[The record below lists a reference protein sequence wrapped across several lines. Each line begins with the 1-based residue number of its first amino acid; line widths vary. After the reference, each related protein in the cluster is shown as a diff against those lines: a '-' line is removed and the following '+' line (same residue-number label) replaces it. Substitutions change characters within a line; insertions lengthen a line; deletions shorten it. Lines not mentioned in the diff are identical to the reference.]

1 MANAH
6 YQLREA
12 SIDECLALRQH
23 FANLAEVTL
32 WGGEGYLWPLT
43 KHQFLQKLMLQ
54 NTQSFIF
61 CQNQQA
67 VGFGQIC
74 DRFGRH
80 HLARLL
86 IFPKYRQQGLAA
98 ILMQALLLQANFFN
112 KRLDFSLYV
121 FKHND
126 IAQRA
131 YRKLGFTE
139 AEQPENPRDDLLFM
153 TLNQVVATAY
163 LEQHTAQCH
172 RESAGLRFQITP

>member
-1 MANAH
+1 MAKPSF
-6 YQLREA
+6 QLREA
-12 SIDECLALRQH
+12 NIDECLALRQH
-23 FANLAEVTL
+23 FTNLAEVTL
-32 WGGEGYLWPLT
+32 WGGEGYLWPLS
-43 KHQFLQKLMLQ
+43 KHQFLQKLMLA

-61 CQNQQA
+61 LRNQQA

-86 IFPKYRQQGLAA
+86 IFPKFRQQGLAVG
-98 ILMQALLLQANFFN
+98 LLHGLLLQAQSIN

-121 FKHND
+121 FKHNE

-139 AEQPENPRDDLLFM
+139 TEQPESPRDDLIFM
-153 TLNQVVATAY
+153 TLNQVAATDY
-163 LEQHTAQCH
+163 LNKNTHEFI
-172 RESAGLRFQITP
+172 RESSGLCFRMTP